1 MPLLNDVVA
10 RVLIAAT
17 PLGAALATRAMARRI
32 ARFPQEQAEL
42 RRRYGITPDTP
53 VRGYDDDTRA
63 RVRAF
68 AAATPGARLA
78 TTSGTTGEP
87 KEIAYTPERLAGYRR
102 DSTSIAVRAYARLR
116 VRRPGMF
123 ILASMKADDS
133 FASLVLH
140 GRGASP
146 PWLAGLVEPSRWLSH
161 PALVARTAE
170 HGATAVRLWLM
181 LVASPGMLYATNPST
196 VAAFF
201 GDVVERWR
209 ESTALVRRSVDGGD
223 LATDPGLR
231 RIIRGVAADG
241 WRARLEDVARS
252 PAPLPVE
259 RMLPALTAWCGWDGG
274 YVKAFLPEVYR
285 HLPPERI
292 AHLPMYSMSTEA
304 IETLTWF
311 ADDAD
316 DDEAGDEAGDEN
328 GARKGRGAVRFLPLG
343 PGVLYELLPDGAPDD
358 PASLLLPAA
367 LHPGQVYSMVVS
379 DPWGLRRYQTE
390 DLFECRGMVRGL
402 PDLRFLRR
410 RGLAYSFT
418 GEKLTGEQLAL
429 AYDELRA
436 RFPGLASG
444 VELVCFPSHED
455 GERVPGYRLVIAP
468 TTARTIDV
476 ELGAVAAALDE
487 ILARLNTELA
497 AKQRSGRLTGTR
509 ALVVPYGALAIAL
522 DRRTENEQ
530 DVSQRA
536 WESQFKLAPLV
547 KKRWEDVAP
556 RLLRPTGPGHEPSA

>member
-1 MPLLNDVVA
+1 
-10 RVLIAAT
+10 
-17 PLGAALATRAMARRI
+17 
-32 ARFPQEQAEL
+32 
-42 RRRYGITPDTP
+42 
-53 VRGYDDDTRA
+53 
-63 RVRAF
+63 
-68 AAATPGARLA
+68 
-78 TTSGTTGEP
+78 
-87 KEIAYTPERLAGYRR
+87 
-102 DSTSIAVRAYARLR
+102 
-116 VRRPGMF
+116 
-123 ILASMKADDS
+123 MKMM
-133 FASLVLH
+133 
-140 GRGASP
+140 
-146 PWLAGLVEPSRWLSH
+146 WLSH

-170 HGATAVRLWLM
+170 HGATAARLWLM

-223 LATDPGLR
+223 LENDPGLR
-231 RIIRGVAADG
+231 RIIRGVGAGG
-241 WRARLEDVARS
+241 WRARLEDVARA
-252 PAPLPVE
+252 PAPLPVA

-311 ADDAD
+311 ADTED
-316 DDEAGDEAGDEN
+316 GDEDGD
-328 GARKGRGAVRFLPLG
+328 GDGVRGRRGAARFLPLG
-343 PGVLYELLPDGAPDD
+343 PGVLYEFLPDGAPDE
-358 PASLLLPAA
+358 PASLLPPSA
-367 LHPGQVYSMVVS
+367 LRPGDVYSMVVS

-410 RGLAYSFT
+410 RGLSYSFT

-429 AYDELRA
+429 AYEELRA
-436 RFPGLASG
+436 RFPGLLSG
-444 VELVCFPSHED
+444 VELVCFPSHGD
-455 GERVPGYRLVIAP
+455 GERLPGYRLVIAP
-468 TTARTIDV
+468 TTARPVDV
-476 ELGAVAAALDE
+476 ELDAVAAALDE

-497 AKQRSGRLTGTR
+497 AKHQSGRLAGTR
-509 ALVVPYGALAIAL
+509 ALVVPHEALAIAL
-522 DRRTENEQ
+522 DRRTADEH
-530 DVSQRA
+530 DVTQRA

-556 RLLRPTGPGHEPSA
+556 RLLRPAPRPSG